1 MVRSSLVSAWTAVAA
16 AAIVTGFMAGHPL
29 AAPPAQPG
37 ELDALM
43 RQVLETRDENWK
55 KLQQY
60 VLDEREQFELRGP
73 TGATVW
79 GERRDYTW
87 YIRDGFFVRSPLRV
101 NGATVSERDRRTFE
115 AEFLKEAQER
125 DRRRAAAD
133 SQAGT
138 IENSGSAA
146 VPGSSGS
153 PGSPGSNL
161 APGATGDGLPSA
173 SDLDSLLR
181 QSRQPQFI
189 SSAYFLRFKF
199 EEGRYALVGREQ
211 LEGRDVLRVEHYPTA
226 LFADRRMAERR
237 RDDPVEREAR
247 RLMSKVSLVTLWV
260 DPVSHQVL
268 KYTFNNITA
277 DFLPSQWLA
286 RVNDVHA
293 SMLMGQPFPDVWLP
307 KSLDIG
313 ASLTLAVGQFD
324 LQYALEYRDYRRAE
338 VGSKVIVPDG
348 R

>member
-1 MVRSSLVSAWTAVAA
+1 MTRRSLVPARAA
-16 AAIVTGFMAGHPL
+16 AAAATVVAASMAGHLL
-29 AAPPAQPG
+29 ASAPSQSG

-43 RQVLETRDENWK
+43 RQVLEKRDENWK

-73 TGATVW
+73 AGATVW

-87 YIRDGFFVRSPLRV
+87 FIRDGFFVRSPVKV
-101 NGATVSERDRRTFE
+101 NGAAVSERDRRTFE

-125 DRRRAAAD
+125 DRRRAAAASRAD
-133 SQAGT
+133 SQDAAAPSPSTGAG
-138 IENSGSAA
+138 A
-146 VPGSSGS
+146 
-153 PGSPGSNL
+153 
-161 APGATGDGLPSA
+161 GDIDA
-173 SDLDSLLR
+173 LLR
-181 QSRQPQFI
+181 QSRPPQFV

-211 LEGRDVLRVEHYPTA
+211 LDGREVLRVEHYPTA

-247 RLMSKVSLVTLWV
+247 RLMSKVSLVTLWIEP
-260 DPVSHQVL
+260 DSHQIL
-268 KYTFNNITA
+268 KYTFNNIAT

-293 SMLMGQPFPDVWLP
+293 SMAMGQPFPDVWLP
-307 KSLDIG
+307 KTLDIG

-324 LQYALEYRDYRRAE
+324 LHYGLEYHEYRRAE
-338 VGSKVIVPDG
+338 VGSKIIVPG
-348 R
+348 ER

>member
-1 MVRSSLVSAWTAVAA
+1 MAAVVA
-16 AAIVTGFMAGHPL
+16 VAGHPS
-29 AAPPAQPG
+29 AAALQPPG
-37 ELDALM
+37 DLDALM

-60 VLDEREQFELRGP
+60 VLDEREQFDLRGP

-87 YIRDGFFVRSPLRV
+87 YIRDGFFVRSPVKV
-101 NGATVSERDRRTFE
+101 NGAAVSERDRRTFE
-115 AEFLKEAQER
+115 AEFLKTAQER
-125 DRRRAAAD
+125 DRRRAAAGPAD
-133 SQAGT
+133 NQDAP
-138 IENSGSAA
+138 
-146 VPGSSGS
+146 VPSTT
-153 PGSPGSNL
+153 
-161 APGATGDGLPSA
+161 TGA
-173 SDLDSLLR
+173 SDIDALLR

-189 SSAYFLRFKF
+189 TSAYFLRFKF
-199 EEGRYALVGREQ
+199 EEGRYALVGREP
-211 LEGRDVLRVEHYPTA
+211 LDGRDVLRIEHYPTA

-260 DPVSHQVL
+260 EPQSHQIV
-268 KYTFNNITA
+268 KYTFNNIAT

-293 SMLMGQPFPDVWLP
+293 SMVMGQPFPDVWLP
-307 KSLDIG
+307 QTLEIG
-313 ASLTLAVGQFD
+313 ASVTLAVGQFE
-324 LQYALEYRDYRRAE
+324 LHYGLEYHDYRRAE

>member
-1 MVRSSLVSAWTAVAA
+1 MSRSFLSSLGAA
-16 AAIVTGFMAGHPL
+16 AAIVTVLSMAGRL
-29 AAPPAQPG
+29 FAAPPAQSG
-37 ELDALM
+37 ELDTLM

-73 TGATVW
+73 AGATVF

-87 YIRDGFFVRSPLRV
+87 FIRDGFFVRSPVKV
-101 NGATVSERDRRTFE
+101 NGAAVSERDRRTFE
-115 AEFLKEAQER
+115 EQFLKEAQER

-133 SQAGT
+133 SQADGQDA
-138 IENSGSAA
+138 SAA
-146 VPGSSGS
+146 
-153 PGSPGSNL
+153 
-161 APGATGDGLPSA
+161 ATSA
-173 SDLDSLLR
+173 SAAPSDIDALLR

-211 LEGRDVLRVEHYPTA
+211 LDGRDVLKVEHYPAA
-226 LFADRRMAERR
+226 LFADRRMGERR
-237 RDDPVEREAR
+237 PNDPVEREAR
-247 RLMSKVSLVTLWV
+247 RLMSKVSLVTLWI
-260 DPVSHQVL
+260 DPASHQIL
-268 KYTFNNITA
+268 KYTFNNIST

-293 SMLMGQPFPDVWLP
+293 SMVMGQPFPDVWLP

-313 ASLTLAVGQFD
+313 ASLTLAVGQFE
-324 LQYALEYRDYRRAE
+324 LQYGLEYHDYRRAE
-338 VGSKVIVPDG
+338 VGSKIIGPDG